1 MTIEKQNEHLRKQ
14 NARLALDLDKAKK
27 EIERLNAKCK
37 LFEDLESKQKE
48 FEQVIADLR
57 IQKQKYSV
65 LNRKMAQA
73 LNELKGKRIS

>member
-1 MTIEKQNEHLRKQ
+1 MTIEKQNELLRKQ

-27 EIERLNAKCK
+27 EIESLNAKCK